1 MFSTTK
7 LVLASLA
14 LCFASVSF
22 AAVPATLN
30 TCEPK
35 ASLKVAY
42 KVVDTSL
49 TVDLSG
55 KGEDGKPFQGSSTY
69 TIVNSADFT
78 AAEFSA
84 DDLKVINMIAGIPS
98 FTNGV
103 WLDIMSGTDKSSMMF
118 LEFSPGQYSVL
129 WVVQGFPLPLGKTD
143 LCN

>member
-1 MFSTTK
+1 MFK

-22 AAVPATLN
+22 AAIPSTMN
-30 TCEPK
+30 TCEPS

-42 KVVDTSL
+42 KIVDKSL
-49 TVDLSG
+49 SIDLSG

-69 TIVNSADFT
+69 TIINSADFT

-84 DDLKVINMIAGIPS
+84 DDIKVINTIAGISS

-103 WLDIMSGTDKSSMMF
+103 WLDITTGNEKSSMMY